1 MVFVGAVVVVV
12 VVVVGGLLMLLLGRV
27 GGLLLW
33 VVAVGLVG
41 RLLGVGVVLGI
52 GLLLL
57 LLLLLVVMRYTSVFA
72 NLLVGLEWSENEP
85 EVGSDASCRSN
96 AGLGDVGYCTPAA
109 MAPRAV
115 VVVDRI
121 LSWCSLAVA
130 RVVAVVAGLGRSWHC
145 MEEVGL
151 GWLEDEGGSSALRR
165 SNRLLP
171 YLMMCS
177 SNGDCV
183 QRRGWMDY
191 IQHLQRFRLE

>member
-1 MVFVGAVVVVV
+1 MVFVGAVVVIV
-12 VVVVGGLLMLLLGRV
+12 VVVVGGLLLVVLLGRV
-27 GGLLLW
+27 GGLLLWVVAVRLLW

-52 GLLLL
+52 GLLLM
-57 LLLLLVVMRYTSVFA
+57 LLLLLVVMQYTSVFA
-72 NLLVGLEWSENEP
+72 KLLVGLEWSEDEP

-115 VVVDRI
+115 VVVDRN

-151 GWLEDEGGSSALRR
+151 GWLEDEGESSALRR
-165 SNRLLP
+165 SSRSLP
-171 YLMMCS
+171 CLMLYS
-177 SNGDCV
+177 SSGDCV
-183 QRRGWMDY
+183 QRSG
-191 IQHLQRFRLE
+191 